1 MGASRIF
8 SYGGKTVWMLI
19 TGFVIAAIL
28 SVTLLT
34 KTAEL
39 RYQRDVNR
47 MVYNDNLGVLNEV
60 KAKLGMTGD
69 SLRLLLAESPAEAAN
84 MPYIVVS
91 MADHHLWYKHGKE
104 ILFEAPVAT
113 GSGKELVGGGEG
125 QWRFETPR
133 GRLTVKGKDE
143 NPAWVPPDWHY
154 VEQAHKK
161 GLGIVHLD
169 AGEAIPTGDGGVIT
183 TRNGE
188 VVRRYG
194 NGSAVSLGGGVEG
207 KEIVV
212 NGNIVVPPY
221 GTTARRYMGVMG
233 TRRLE
238 LGDGYGIHGTDHPE
252 PTARSEPT
260 SRARWC
266 RSPNRRLAPSARVV
280 RSSSRLRCRHRKSL
294 IRSTCT
300 AIRPRSSTL
309 GFEWG
314 IQRSLRRRSRSRAT
328 KCQHHPR
335 PVFII

>member
-1 MGASRIF
+1 MGVSKIF
-8 SYGGKTVWMLI
+8 SYGGKTVWLLI
-19 TGFVIAAIL
+19 TGFIIAAIL

-69 SLRLLLAESPAEAAN
+69 SLKTLMSETAGEATNQA
-84 MPYIVVS
+84 YLVVS
-91 MADHHLWYKHGKE
+91 MADHRLWYKQGRE

-113 GSGKELVGGGEG
+113 GSGKELVGGSAG

-143 NPAWVPPDWHY
+143 DPAWVPPDWHY

-169 AGEAIPTGDGGVIT
+169 QGGRMSTGDGVISIQ
-183 TRNGE
+183 NGE
-188 VVRRYG
+188 VVKRFNNG
-194 NGSAVSLGGGVEG
+194 NTVSLGGGVEG

-212 NGNIVVPPY
+212 NGNIVIPPY
-221 GTTARRYMGVMG
+221 GTTARRYMGVLG

-252 PTARSEPT
+252 SIGQSVSHGCVRMRNEDIE
-260 SRARWC
+260 
-266 RSPNRRLAPSARVV
+266 RLYPMVAVG
-280 RSSSRLRCRHRKSL
+280 
-294 IRSTCT
+294 T
-300 AIRPRSSTL
+300 
-309 GFEWG
+309 
-314 IQRSLRRRSRSRAT
+314 
-328 KCQHHPR
+328 
-335 PVFII
+335 PVYIY

>member
-1 MGASRIF
+1 MGVSRIF
-8 SYGGKTVWMLI
+8 SYGGKTVWLLI
-19 TGFVIAAIL
+19 TGFIIAAIL

-60 KAKLGMTGD
+60 KSKLGMTGD
-69 SLRLLLAESPAEAAN
+69 SLKALMHETAGEATN
-84 MPYIVVS
+84 QPYIVVS
-91 MADHHLWYKHGKE
+91 MADHRIWYKQGKE

-113 GSGKELVGGGEG
+113 GSGKELVGGAEG

-143 NPAWVPPDWHY
+143 NPAWVPPDWHF

-169 AGEAIPTGDGGVIT
+169 PGQKLPTGDGAVLT
-183 TRNGE
+183 TQGGE
-188 VVRRYG
+188 VVKRYN
-194 NGSAVSLGGGVEG
+194 NGSTVSLGGGIEG

-212 NGNIVVPPY
+212 NGNIVIPPY

-252 PTARSEPT
+252 TIGQSV
-260 SRARWC
+260 SHGC
-266 RSPNRRLAPSARVV
+266 V
-280 RSSSRLRCRHRKSL
+280 RLRNEDIERL
-294 IRSTCT
+294 YPMVAVGT
-300 AIRPRSSTL
+300 
-309 GFEWG
+309 
-314 IQRSLRRRSRSRAT
+314 
-328 KCQHHPR
+328 
-335 PVFII
+335 PVYIY

>member
-1 MGASRIF
+1 
-8 SYGGKTVWMLI
+8 MLI

-39 RYQRDVNR
+39 RYARDVNR
-47 MVYNDNLGVLNEV
+47 MVYNDNLGVLNEI
-60 KAKLGMTGD
+60 KSKLGMTTD
-69 SLRLLLAESPAEAAN
+69 SLRALMNESPAEAAN
-84 MPYIVVS
+84 QPYLVVS
-91 MADHHLWYKHGKE
+91 MADHRLWYKQGKE

-113 GSGKELVGGGEG
+113 GSGKELVGGSAG

-169 AGEAIPTGDGGVIT
+169 AGEAIPTGDGAVIT

-188 VVRRYG
+188 VVKRYPS
-194 NGSAVSLGGGVEG
+194 GSAVSLGGGVEG

-221 GTTARRYMGVMG
+221 GTTARRYMGVLG

-252 PTARSEPT
+252 TIGQSVSHGCVRMRNEDIE
-260 SRARWC
+260 
-266 RSPNRRLAPSARVV
+266 RLYPMVAVG
-280 RSSSRLRCRHRKSL
+280 
-294 IRSTCT
+294 T
-300 AIRPRSSTL
+300 
-309 GFEWG
+309 
-314 IQRSLRRRSRSRAT
+314 
-328 KCQHHPR
+328 
-335 PVFII
+335 PVYIY

>member
-1 MGASRIF
+1 MPSRIL
-8 SYGGKTVWMLI
+8 SYGGRTVWMLI

-28 SVTLLT
+28 SVMLLT

-47 MVYNDNLGVLNEV
+47 MVYNDNLGVLTEI
-60 KAKLGMTGD
+60 KTKLGMTGD
-69 SLRLLLAESPAEAAN
+69 SLRTLMTETAAEAAN
-84 MPYIVVS
+84 KPYLVVS
-91 MADHHLWYKHGKE
+91 MADHMLWYKQGKE
-104 ILFEAPVAT
+104 VLFEAPVAT
-113 GSGKELVGGGEG
+113 GSGKELVGGSG

-161 GLGIVHLD
+161 GLGIIHLD
-169 AGEAIPTGDGGVIT
+169 PGESIPTGDGGVIT

-221 GTTARRYMGVMG
+221 GTTARRYVGVLG

-252 PTARSEPT
+252 SIGRSVSHGCVRMRNEDIE
-260 SRARWC
+260 
-266 RSPNRRLAPSARVV
+266 RLYPMV
-280 RSSSRLRCRHRKSL
+280 
-294 IRSTCT
+294 
-300 AIRPRSSTL
+300 
-309 GFEWG
+309 G
-314 IQRSLRRRSRSRAT
+314 IGT
-328 KCQHHPR
+328 
-335 PVFII
+335 PVYIY

>member
-1 MGASRIF
+1 MGVSRIF
-8 SYGGKTVWMLI
+8 SYGGKTVWMLV

-28 SVTLLT
+28 SVMLLT

-69 SLRLLLAESPAEAAN
+69 SLKMLLNESPAEAAN
-84 MPYIVVS
+84 IPYIVVS
-91 MADHHLWYKHGKE
+91 MADHRLWYKQGKE
-104 ILFEAPVAT
+104 ILFEAAVAT
-113 GSGKELVGGGEG
+113 GSGKELVGGANG

-161 GLGIVHLD
+161 GLGIIHLD
-169 AGEAIPTGDGGVIT
+169 PGEAIPTGDGGVVT

-194 NGSAVSLGGGVEG
+194 NGSTVSLGGGVEG

-252 PTARSEPT
+252 SIGRSVSHGCVRMRNEDIE
-260 SRARWC
+260 
-266 RSPNRRLAPSARVV
+266 RLYPMV
-280 RSSSRLRCRHRKSL
+280 
-294 IRSTCT
+294 
-300 AIRPRSSTL
+300 AIGT
-309 GFEWG
+309 
-314 IQRSLRRRSRSRAT
+314 
-328 KCQHHPR
+328 
-335 PVFII
+335 PVYIY